1 MNFWPA
7 NVFFAGARTIVP
19 EEICPLGRLWGRVR
33 AAIRLQGGGGGQFS
47 SGASVL
53 EPFFA
58 IFSFF
63 RMYFFFMND
72 FMSRKL
78 KHKY

>member
-33 AAIRLQGGGGGQFS
+33 AAIRLQGGGGAIFL
-47 SGASVL
+47 GASVL